1 MYRQDKKEGKVQLIG
16 RNNERKNVIIKYDNK
31 CNQENILYPKLS
43 ELVCENIIEKDECY
57 YGIAAEWAFAAHER
71 RDKTVFKLDNIGNKV
86 FEYNIFENDYSE
98 FVSYLDSG
106 DIATEGNIDPETGE
120 INFGIIKGN
129 IKDLLYRLSFT
140 KSAGFKFGVSHSTNS
155 EGAVDNLQ
163 FVGMFGEQEQEP
175 IPVGNPDPND

>member
-1 MYRQDKKEGKVQLIG
+1 MNTMIADSSEKTKSLYSEMLQSFNQIAKETIPGTNLTVQDAIFIYNLLVYKNSFTERGFTRILETVALI
-16 RNNERKNVIIKYDNK
+16 NNDALI
-31 CNQENILYPKLS
+31 
-43 ELVCENIIEKDECY
+43 
-57 YGIAAEWAFAAHER
+57 
-71 RDKTVFKLDNIGNKV
+71 
-86 FEYNIFENDYSE
+86 NDYSE

-140 KSAGFKFGVSHSTNS
+140 KSAGFKFGISHSTDSN
-155 EGAVDNLQ
+155 GAIDNLQ
-163 FVGMFGEQEQEP
+163 FVGMFGEQEQDS